1 MRPALLTLV
10 AAASLAASAPPPL
23 MAQRIQGRESVRAQ
37 LWARGVP
44 GELANSVS
52 RIAAE
57 AQRRGLPTAPLADK
71 AIEGWAK
78 GVPAERI
85 LLAVRELLG
94 RLSEAHQ
101 ALSDSGAAQAARS
114 EAVLSSAADAL
125 ARGVTPGEIVA
136 IVRAAGGIEAA
147 STALTAAAA
156 LAAQGISHAD
166 AARAVTEALRSGE
179 PASSLLDLPAMART
193 LMARGMAPAEVA
205 RRLLSGGL
213 RGEGRGLLEGRTPG
227 RPDILPPEVRERPP
241 RGRRP

>member
-1 MRPALLTLV
+1 MRRVLLTLL
-10 AAASLAASAPPPL
+10 AAASLAGSAPSPL
-23 MAQRIQGRESVRAQ
+23 LAQRAQGRESVRAQ
-37 LWARGVP
+37 LRARGVP

-57 AQRRGLPTAPLADK
+57 AQRRGLPSATLTDK

-94 RLSEAHQ
+94 RLSEARQ
-101 ALSDSGAAQAARS
+101 ALSDSGATQAAGS
-114 EAVLSSAADAL
+114 EAVLSAGADAL
-125 ARGVTPGEIVA
+125 ARGLTRGEIVA
-136 IVRAAGGIEAA
+136 IVRAAGGIESA
-147 STALTAAAA
+147 SAALTAAAA

-179 PASSLLDLPAMART
+179 PATSLLELPAAARA
-193 LMARGMAPAEVA
+193 LMASGLAPAEVG
-205 RRLLSGGL
+205 RRLLSGEI
-213 RGEGRGLLEGRTPG
+213 RGEGGGLLSGRARG